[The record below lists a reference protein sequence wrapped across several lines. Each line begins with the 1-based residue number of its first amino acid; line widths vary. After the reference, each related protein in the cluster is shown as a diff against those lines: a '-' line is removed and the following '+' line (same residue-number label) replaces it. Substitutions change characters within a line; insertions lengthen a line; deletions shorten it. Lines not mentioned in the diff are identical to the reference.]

1 METMNQG
8 NHEPIRDPQG
18 LEPSLVARAGAGDLD
33 GMVALYE
40 PDAVVATGGGGFA
53 RGVNEIRRFFADLL
67 ATGFVFHAGEQY
79 PAILYGRLALT
90 SSRYPNGT
98 ISSEV
103 ARQQEDGTWLWI
115 IDCPTIGE

>member
-1 METMNQG
+1 MSQR
-8 NHEPIRDPQG
+8 NHKPIRDPQE
-18 LEPSLVARAGAGDLD
+18 LEPLLVARADAGDID

-40 PDAVVATGGGGFA
+40 PNAVVAVGGGKFA
-53 RGVNEIRRFFADLL
+53 RGANEIRQFFANLL

-79 PAILYGRLALT
+79 PAILNGQLALT